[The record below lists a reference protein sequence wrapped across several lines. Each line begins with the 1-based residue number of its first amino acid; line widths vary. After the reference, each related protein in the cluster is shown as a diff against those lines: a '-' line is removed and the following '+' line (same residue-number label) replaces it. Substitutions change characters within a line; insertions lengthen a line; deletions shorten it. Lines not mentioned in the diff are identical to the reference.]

1 MDQEGID
8 NLDGEAKKRL
18 RQMSRELALS
28 PIWHDWSGRGTG
40 PNVDYPS
47 EDPLPLEFEETLGT
61 GASGDVEKIVC
72 HNISLAVKTKTVRLG
87 QLREWKE
94 IDVLKKLSHRHIIK
108 FVGTFNHKQVMGLVL
123 WPVAVCDLATF
134 FRDLDIFKDNETL
147 RSFSKSFPEP
157 IHHFRELGIKV
168 ESCALAKL
176 LAKEWL
182 YQKFGCLASAIY
194 YIHRNGIRHKD
205 LKPSNILL
213 TPSGIRLADFGTST
227 DFSDR
232 PSSESNN
239 GERGTQI
246 YFAPEVAAHEISG
259 RPADIFMLGCVFLEM
274 CWSICMSKKT
284 IKDLAIVRSGPFQAN
299 LSAVRR
305 QCLDCIEDASADP
318 RVTTLQHLLLLIRE
332 MLDPDPGKRP
342 NALKIKSQLVYF
354 DGCRKKDNEKGD
366 SEWSFHGRC
375 CQPVQIGTKPIT
387 KAGINDLKKFM
398 DERGQPV
405 ALLSIPNDHPANVVA
420 AQPSSALP
428 PQVHID
434 PPSERQ
440 PEDTSYEAR
449 EQNPFIRGDAAA
461 QAVNQS
467 SPYSPRIK
475 DQAQVSV
482 QEMAA
487 ESSADDTPRTN
498 TKPKDMLPHISD
510 TTEEEAWEAM
520 RADFFKR
527 ELAIGKIDRE
537 LCDQAWQAGRRRR
550 LDRFYTYGPVVKATP
565 EQPREMGQA
574 EVALHP
580 RAAAELG
587 VYKTREAQEGW
598 RDGGHGGVRL
608 DGEGSAGSEL
618 QLGQVVPSIEQE
630 GGSNRSLECGLKRKQ
645 VDAAKTDEE
654 PDSGCRFTDVDIRR
668 YIHRQLS

>member
-1 MDQEGID
+1 MDQEGTD
-8 NLDGEAKKRL
+8 SLDGEAKKRL

-40 PNVDYPS
+40 PHVDYPS

-94 IDVLKKLSHRHIIK
+94 IDVLKKLSYRHIIK

-134 FRDLDIFKDNETL
+134 FRDLDIFKNNETL
-147 RSFSKSFPEP
+147 RSFSKTFPEP
-157 IHHFRELGIKV
+157 IHHFRELNIKV
-168 ESCALAKL
+168 ESCALAKP
-176 LAKEWL
+176 LAREWL
-182 YQKFGCLASAIY
+182 YQKFGCLASAVY

-213 TPSGIRLADFGTST
+213 TPSGIRLTDFGTST

-246 YFAPEVAAHEISG
+246 YFAPEVAAHQISG

-274 CWSICMSKKT
+274 CWSICMPQKT
-284 IKDLAIVRSGPFQAN
+284 MKDLAMVRRGPFQAN

-318 RVTTLQHLLLLIRE
+318 HVTTLQHLLLLIRE
-332 MLDPDPGKRP
+332 MLDPDPAKRP

-428 PQVHID
+428 PQVHKD

-440 PEDTSYEAR
+440 PEDTSYDAGSQTSTSEDTSIIGQAKSEPDSDDGGSHAEAEKTVLLPKR
-449 EQNPFIRGDAAA
+449 EPSEVPSLMDSGIPHGNTDFYFD
-461 QAVNQS
+461 
-467 SPYSPRIK
+467 PRT
-475 DQAQVSV
+475 STCPPN
-482 QEMAA
+482 
-487 ESSADDTPRTN
+487 ESSAAPSQVSSPVFGLEVLPDAAVPGIRT
-498 TKPKDMLPHISD
+498 
-510 TTEEEAWEAM
+510 E
-520 RADFFKR
+520 
-527 ELAIGKIDRE
+527 
-537 LCDQAWQAGRRRR
+537 
-550 LDRFYTYGPVVKATP
+550 VV
-565 EQPREMGQA
+565 R
-574 EVALHP
+574 
-580 RAAAELG
+580 
-587 VYKTREAQEGW
+587 
-598 RDGGHGGVRL
+598 
-608 DGEGSAGSEL
+608 GSAFVGVDYDL
-618 QLGQVVPSIEQE
+618 DF
-630 GGSNRSLECGLKRKQ
+630 RLKK
-645 VDAAKTDEE
+645 AAS
-654 PDSGCRFTDVDIRR
+654 PN
-668 YIHRQLS
+668 QLSAPPLSVESYMRDDLIQLDDFVSSSRQDNPQGVTSQEATVSPQTVISQQGALPPQEQGAASPPHDTSEPMSLRQTASSKNPFLTARPPQPELLPSK

>member
-1 MDQEGID
+1 MDQEGAD
-8 NLDGEAKKRL
+8 SLDGEAKKRS
-18 RQMSRELALS
+18 RQMPRDFAPS

-40 PNVDYPS
+40 SHVDYPS

-61 GASGDVEKIVC
+61 GASGNVEKIVC

-87 QLREWKE
+87 QLMEWKE

-134 FRDLDIFKDNETL
+134 FKDLDTFKKHETL
-147 RSFSKSFPEP
+147 RGFSKNSEP

-168 ESCALAKL
+168 ESCALAKP
-176 LAKEWL
+176 LAREWL

-213 TPSGIRLADFGTST
+213 TPTGIRVTDFGTAT

-239 GERGTQI
+239 GERGTRI
-246 YFAPEVAAHEISG
+246 YFAPEVATHQISG
-259 RPADIFMLGCVFLEM
+259 RPADIFTLGCVFLEM
-274 CWSICMSKKT
+274 CWSICMPKKT
-284 IKDLAIVRSGPFQAN
+284 MEDLATVHRGSFQAN

-318 RVTTLQHLLLLIRE
+318 HVTTLQHLLLLIRE
-332 MLDPDPGKRP
+332 MLDPDPAKRP

-375 CQPVQIGTKPIT
+375 CQPVQIGTKLIT

-405 ALLSIPNDHPANVVA
+405 AFLSIPNDHPANVVA

-428 PQVHID
+428 PQVHED
-434 PPSERQ
+434 PPSERR
-440 PEDTSYEAR
+440 PEDTSYNAGSRTSTSEDTS
-449 EQNPFIRGDAAA
+449 I
-461 QAVNQS
+461 
-467 SPYSPRIK
+467 I
-475 DQAQVSV
+475 DQA
-482 QEMAA
+482 
-487 ESSADDTPRTN
+487 
-498 TKPKDMLPHISD
+498 KP
-510 TTEEEAWEAM
+510 
-520 RADFFKR
+520 
-527 ELAIGKIDRE
+527 
-537 LCDQAWQAGRRRR
+537 
-550 LDRFYTYGPVVKATP
+550 
-565 EQPREMGQA
+565 
-574 EVALHP
+574 
-580 RAAAELG
+580 
-587 VYKTREAQEGW
+587 
-598 RDGGHGGVRL
+598 
-608 DGEGSAGSEL
+608 
-618 QLGQVVPSIEQE
+618 
-630 GGSNRSLECGLKRKQ
+630 
-645 VDAAKTDEE
+645 E
-654 PDSGCRFTDVDIRR
+654 PDSDDDGSHAEAEKTVLRPKRHPSEVPSLTDGGIPHGSPDFYFDPRTSTCPLNGSSAVPSRMSSPVFGFEVLPDAVVPGIRTEVVKGPAFAGVDYNLDFRLGKAASPN
-668 YIHRQLS
+668 QLSAPPLSIEPYMRDDLVRLNDFVSSSRQDNPQGVASREATVSPQTVISQQRALPPREQGVASPPHDTSEPMYTRQTAGSKNPFFTARPPQPELPPSK